1 MNDQYVRELRR
12 HLHCFRKT
20 QNRLLE
26 HFTAYQRSSIEDT
39 PDYDQMV
46 TMFGPP
52 EEMAGTLMEEV
63 TSGERSA
70 YRRNKVI
77 LKIAAII
84 LSVGFVACSL
94 YILFIKELTVV
105 EYREGTSVGELY
117 ETRTE
122 TGGVS

>member
-77 LKIAAII
+77 LKIAAIVLAVNVVI
-84 LSVGFVACSL
+84 CCVYFM
-94 YILFIKELTVV
+94 FIKETTVLEV
-105 EYREGTSVGELY
+105 ETYTYYGNPY
-117 ETRTE
+117 EATYE
-122 TGGVS
+122 SGCPE